1 MKKTQRGMM
10 GYVVLIAAFILI
22 AVVLNGGFGQT
33 VDRRI
38 EYPKLLQAIENN
50 QVSAVAIRGTS
61 LVGIYKDTTTATTD
75 FPERNY
81 DFETTIGSDFIDT
94 VRQITASKTGKPLD
108 EVGVTDFSFTVQYRA
123 PVVTPWLII
132 CSSAPS
138 SPRWLRAKMPRV
150 TKPIWPTLE

>member
-1 MKKTQRGMM
+1 ML

-38 EYPKLLQAIENN
+38 EYPKLLEAIENQ
-50 QVSAVAIRGTS
+50 QVEAVAIRGSS
-61 LVGIYKDTTTATTD
+61 LVGIYKNTTTAKAD

-94 VRQITASKTGKPLD
+94 VRQITAAQKGKSLD
-108 EVGVTDFSFTVQYRA
+108 DVSVSDFSFTVQYRA
-123 PVVTPWLII
+123 PVVTPWYLDLLPYIIIIGISMRLILLSRTPPADEFI
-132 CSSAPS
+132 
-138 SPRWLRAKMPRV
+138 
-150 TKPIWPTLE
+150 